1 MKSILVPTDFSTCS
15 INAVHYA
22 ADLANH
28 IQAKIVLFHAFHPPV
43 MVSEVPDMLS
53 ITEMKDLQIENLEK
67 LATEIKAKHG
77 ENLQI
82 ETVCESG
89 FAVDEIQ
96 IYQEENEND
105 LIIMGMKHVGQF
117 TEKVIGSLTTT
128 LMYKSF
134 CPILS
139 IPENYSF
146 KSINEIVLATDF
158 NDSSPNLIFEP
169 LIAFIETFDAHL
181 HLLNVAKNVHEMVEA
196 SHSATEEKYKKTFE
210 TIKHSVHYIKNE
222 SVVEGINHFI
232 TSREMDLVVMIP
244 KKHTFWE
251 NILHEPQTK
260 KIAFHANIP
269 VMALSV
275 NI

>member
-53 ITEMKDLQIENLEK
+53 ITEMKDLQIESLEK
-67 LATEIKAKHG
+67 LATELKSKHG
-77 ENLQI
+77 TNLQI

-96 IYQEENEND
+96 IYQAENGID
-105 LIIMGMKHVGQF
+105 LIVMGMKNVGAF

-139 IPENYSF
+139 IPENYTF
-146 KSINEIVLATDF
+146 KPIANIVLASDF
-158 NDSSPNLIFEP
+158 KDENPSKIFSNLIHF
-169 LIAFIETFDAHL
+169 ADFFGAHL
-181 HLLNVAKNVHEMVEA
+181 HLLNVSKNVHEMIET
-196 SHSATEEKYKKTFE
+196 SHSVTEHKFE
-210 TIKHSVHYIKNE
+210 NVFQNVTHSTHYIKNDD
-222 SVVEGINHFI
+222 VAEGISHFI
-232 TSREMDLVVMIP
+232 TSKEMDQIGRAHV
-244 KKHTFWE
+244 
-251 NILHEPQTK
+251 
-260 KIAFHANIP
+260 
-269 VMALSV
+269 
-275 NI
+275 

>member
-53 ITEMKDLQIENLEK
+53 ITEMKDLQIESLEK
-67 LATEIKAKHG
+67 LAAEIKSKHG
-77 ENLQI
+77 TNLQI

-96 IYQEENEND
+96 IYQEANEND
-105 LIIMGMKHVGQF
+105 LIIMGMKNVGTF

-139 IPENYSF
+139 VPENYTF
-146 KSINEIVLATDF
+146 KPFKNIVLASEFTDNYASF
-158 NDSSPNLIFEP
+158 
-169 LIAFIETFDAHL
+169 TFYILTALVKSFSADL
-181 HLLNVAKNVHEMVEA
+181 HLLNVAKNVHEMSEA
-196 SHSATEEKYKKTFE
+196 SRVENKFDELFHNLNHTTY
-210 TIKHSVHYIKNE
+210 YIKNDD
-222 SVVEGINHFI
+222 VAEGINHFI
-232 TSREMDLVVMIP
+232 TSKEMDLVAMIP
-244 KKHTFWE
+244 KKHSFWE
-251 NILHEPQTK
+251 NLFHEPQTK

-275 NI
+275 NL

>member
-28 IQAKIVLFHAFHPPV
+28 LQAKIVLFHAFHPPV
-43 MVSEVPDMLS
+43 MVTEVPDMLS
-53 ITEMKDLQIENLEK
+53 ITELKDLEIENLNRLAEELK
-67 LATEIKAKHG
+67 LKHG
-77 ENLQI
+77 SNLEI

-96 IYQEENEND
+96 IYQEANEID
-105 LIIMGMKHVGQF
+105 LIVMGMKHVGHF
-117 TEKVIGSLTTT
+117 TEKVMGSLTTT

-134 CPILS
+134 CSILS
-139 IPENYSF
+139 IPENYTF
-146 KSINEIVLATDF
+146 KPLKNIVLATEFKDNF
-158 NDSSPNLIFEP
+158 ESFTFFSLINLAKSFSADI
-169 LIAFIETFDAHL
+169 
-181 HLLNVAKNVHEMVEA
+181 HLLNVSKNVYEMSEA
-196 SHSATEEKYKKTFE
+196 SQIEDKFDKIFDNLNHTT
-210 TIKHSVHYIKNE
+210 HYIQNDN
-222 SVVEGINHFI
+222 VVESISHFI
-232 TSREMDLVVMIP
+232 SSKAMDLVVMIP
-244 KKHTFWE
+244 KSHSFWE

>member
-28 IQAKIVLFHAFHPPV
+28 IRAKIVLFHAFNPPV

-53 ITEMKDLQIENLEK
+53 ITEMKDLQIESLEK
-67 LATEIKAKHG
+67 LAAELKLKHG
-77 ENLQI
+77 TNLEI

-96 IYQEENEND
+96 IYQDANEND
-105 LIIMGMKHVGQF
+105 LIIMGMKNVSTF
-117 TEKVIGSLTTT
+117 TEKIIGSLTTT

-139 IPENYSF
+139 IPENYNF
-146 KSINEIVLATDF
+146 KPYKNIVLASDF
-158 NDSSPNLIFEP
+158 IDNNPPMTFLTLVDFAEIFS
-169 LIAFIETFDAHL
+169 AHL
-181 HLLNVAKNVHEMVEA
+181 HLLNVSKNVHEMVEA
-196 SHSATEEKYKKTFE
+196 SHTEPRFENTFKNLPL
-210 TIKHSVHYIKNE
+210 TAHYIKNDD
-222 SVVEGINHFI
+222 VAAGINHFI
-232 TSREMDLVVMIP
+232 TSKEMDLVVMIP
-244 KKHTFWE
+244 KKHSFWE
-251 NILHEPQTK
+251 NLFHEPQTK

-275 NI
+275 NL

>member
-67 LATEIKAKHG
+67 IATEIKAKHG

-96 IYQEENEND
+96 IFQEANEID
-105 LIIMGMKHVGQF
+105 LIIMGMKNVGQF

-139 IPENYSF
+139 VPENYTF
-146 KSINEIVLATDF
+146 KPFKNIVLASEFTDNYASF
-158 NDSSPNLIFEP
+158 
-169 LIAFIETFDAHL
+169 TFYILTALVKSFSADL
-181 HLLNVAKNVHEMVEA
+181 HLLNVAKNVHEMSEA
-196 SHSATEEKYKKTFE
+196 SRVENKFDEIFHNLNHTT
-210 TIKHSVHYIKNE
+210 HYIKNDN
-222 SVVEGINHFI
+222 VVEGISHFI
-232 TSREMDLVVMIP
+232 TSKAMDLVVMIP
-244 KKHTFWE
+244 KSHSFWE

>member
-96 IYQEENEND
+96 IFQEANEID
-105 LIIMGMKHVGQF
+105 LIVMGMKNVGQF

-146 KSINEIVLATDF
+146 KPYKNIVLASEFTDNYTSF
-158 NDSSPNLIFEP
+158 TYFMLINLLKSFS
-169 LIAFIETFDAHL
+169 ADL
-181 HLLNVAKNVHEMVEA
+181 HLLNVAKNIHEMVDA
-196 SHSATEEKYKKTFE
+196 SRLEHKFENTFE
-210 TIKHSVHYIKNE
+210 NLNYTAHYIKKE
-222 SVVEGINHFI
+222 DVAEGINHFI
-232 TSREMDLVVMIP
+232 TSRAMDLVVMIP

-251 NILHEPQTK
+251 NILQEPQTK

-269 VMALSV
+269 MMALSV
-275 NI
+275 NL